1 MKDTSF
7 LFLRKDYLALEKNID
22 ALKNNLKTVGFEV
35 GEMSHQSS
43 ETWHDN
49 YGFEEADRERKR
61 LAGTLEELKK
71 VYAQAE
77 VVEPSS
83 HAEKVSLGSRVMI
96 QNIDTHEEKIVVVGS
111 YMVLEKTDP
120 NEFSYAAPFVAPLM
134 GAAVGEIREVKI
146 GEVLSWIKVIGIR
159 E

>member
-1 MKDTSF
+1 MKDIPF

-61 LAGTLEELKK
+61 IAGTLEELKK

-77 VVEPSS
+77 VVEPSY
-83 HAEKVSLGSRVMI
+83 HAEKVSLGSKIMI

-111 YMVLEKTDP
+111 YMVLEKTDQ

-134 GAAVGEIREVKI
+134 GASVGDVREVEI
-146 GEVLSWIKVIGIR
+146 GGTVYRMRIIGID
-159 E
+159 

>member
-1 MKDTSF
+1 MKDTPF
-7 LFLRKDYLALEKNID
+7 LFLRKDYLVLEKNID
-22 ALKNNLKTVGFEV
+22 ALKNNLKMVGFEV

-77 VVEPSS
+77 IVEPSYRT
-83 HAEKVSLGSRVMI
+83 EKISLGSKVTI
-96 QNIDTHEEKIVVVGS
+96 YNIDTHEEKVVVVGS
-111 YMVLEKTDP
+111 YMVLDKTNP
-120 NEFSYAAPFVAPLM
+120 NEFSYAAPFVTPLM
-134 GAAVGEIREVKI
+134 GASVGEVREVEIGKI
-146 GEVLSWIKVIGIR
+146 ISRIR
-159 E
+159 IISIA

>member
-1 MKDTSF
+1 MKDVPF

-83 HAEKVSLGSRVMI
+83 RTNGISLGSKVII
-96 QNIDTHEEKIVVVGS
+96 QNIDTQEEKTVIVGS

-120 NEFSYAAPFVAPLM
+120 SEFSYAAPFVTSLM
-134 GAAVGEIREVKI
+134 GASLGEVREIKI
-146 GEVLSWIKVIGIR
+146 GEKISKMKIIQIA
-159 E
+159 

>member
-1 MKDTSF
+1 MKDTLF

-77 VVEPSS
+77 IVEPSV
-83 HAEKVSLGSRVMI
+83 HAEHVSLGSKVTI
-96 QNIDTHEEKIVVVGS
+96 QNVDTHEEKVVFVGS
-111 YMVLEKTDP
+111 YMVLKKTDP

-134 GAAVGEIREVKI
+134 GASVGEVREIKIGGVLSRIKVVDIRE
-146 GEVLSWIKVIGIR
+146 
-159 E
+159 

>member
-1 MKDTSF
+1 MKNTPF

-83 HAEKVSLGSRVMI
+83 HTERVSLGSRVTI
-96 QNIDTHEEKIVVVGS
+96 QNVDTLEEKVVVVGS

-134 GAAVGEIREVKI
+134 GASVGEVREIEIGGKI
-146 GEVLSWIKVIGIR
+146 SKMRIIQIV
-159 E
+159 

>member
-1 MKDTSF
+1 MKNTPF

-35 GEMSHQSS
+35 GEMSRQSS

-83 HAEKVSLGSRVMI
+83 HTERVSLGSRVTI
-96 QNIDTHEEKIVVVGS
+96 QNVDTLEEKVVVVGS

-134 GAAVGEIREVKI
+134 GASVGEVREIEIGGKI
-146 GEVLSWIKVIGIR
+146 SKMRIIQIV
-159 E
+159 

>member
-1 MKDTSF
+1 MKDAPF
-7 LFLRKDYLALEKNID
+7 LFLQKDYSALEKNID

-77 VVEPSS
+77 VVESS
-83 HAEKVSLGSRVMI
+83 PHAEHVSLGSKVTI
-96 QNIDTHEEKIVVVGS
+96 QNIETHEKKVVVVGS

-120 NEFSYAAPFVAPLM
+120 SEFSYAAPFVTSLM
-134 GAAVGEIREVKI
+134 GASL
-146 GEVLSWIKVIGIR
+146 GEVREIKTGEKISKMKIIQIA
-159 E
+159 

>member
-1 MKDTSF
+1 MKDTLF

-77 VVEPSS
+77 VVETSS
-83 HAEKVSLGSRVMI
+83 HTEKVSLGSRVTM
-96 QNIDTHEEKIVVVGS
+96 QNIDTREEKVVVVGS

-120 NEFSYAAPFVAPLM
+120 NEFSYAAPFVASLM
-134 GAAVGEIREVKI
+134 GASVGEVREVKI
-146 GEVLSWIKVIGIR
+146 GEKIAKMKIIQIV
-159 E
+159 